1 MFIMSNV
8 HIKVISLLLISLLLV
23 SAGTCVLDKINT
35 KISVF
40 DEYESE
46 IQRLEISAKLSYINM
61 DSGDTN
67 PIPGQKLNII
77 LNVTKN
83 TGESEE
89 TIREVMTNSGGW
101 AKRTFYLEDVKNY
114 DVKVTF
120 DGSGAYKS
128 AIGTLSGAGEYE
140 QISYVTNLPEGIS
153 LTTCMP
159 LLILFGFLGAA
170 MYASGGNPFGFVDL
184 TPSRGF
190 RMNRNLRKSMFT
202 QAGGFMI
209 GGTIA
214 KAIEGAL
221 KEASKDKETKG
232 EGKEGEGNDG
242 KDTKKNEGNEKVKA
256 PVDIKK
262 GNLLNSRQNKRV
274 QNKPTQDN
282 KGTKASLENK
292 NTKTFD
298 MGGEKLFIKTK
309 GKTFHVL
316 ANISL
321 ILLSFVTGSGWTPPY
336 SPGGTRDIAK
346 RSREQIENK
355 FKKEILKNKKIKDKK
370 IEVDKKIIILKAQQE
385 NNNKNLAIIDKQIIG
400 LEDKVNSLKEKLKKA
415 EPGKKTAIRMDIRDL
430 NKRLGNLNDER
441 KQAVERNNTNN
452 KERIN
457 VDKILEKFTQIKSSL
472 KEKGLTNDEI
482 DNMSY
487 NSLAAMYDDKKINKE
502 MESLMN
508 ANIINPM
515 DEWRYNRIEANKERI
530 SELDD
535 ELKKEIDELAKLKDI
550 KELTDKEK
558 SKLDNLAK
566 EKEILEN
573 NLYAFTET
581 QQMAGAIL
589 RSEEGI
595 DIALARVAKIEEEK
609 EILSEKSRE
618 VNKIAA
624 EEYKQII
631 EEVKRIDYL
640 VNNEEKR
647 KELEEIHTKV
657 NNGEELSKKEAKEY
671 EKYNIMFDEDRQ
683 RKALETVSATN
694 LYEQN
699 KPTTIDELIKYREQM
714 KNEINNEITKV
725 VQKSQ
730 EENFVIPKKDLEII
744 EKMRKDGERIAELS
758 TDLTHQIYE
767 AEDNYKSMKNG
778 EYTALQTFNHLDLN
792 RENFSKNYENFRKLH
807 EEEKKYY
814 NLRDEIG
821 INTDNKYLYNDD
833 KYIGKTEDAIN
844 QRISELPQKIYDNLE
859 KTDYR
864 YDKKIDERETVNQ
877 YMIMSELD
885 KNKDEDNQLARKIT
899 NHINN
904 EINKLG
910 KEIKSEASTP
920 FSTRDEDASLGRLGR
935 LKRKEKELKEL
946 KTEIDNVII
955 NKERDSFFESKTKIG
970 NVKKNTEKP
979 FDF

>member
-1 MFIMSNV
+1 MSNV